1 MLTGSGYEV
10 FVNDGDQSRNCHQ
23 TLVHPFIVGA
33 AFLTYLIDRDDI
45 VWRFV
50 RNGSTPRLWER
61 SLFIVATILIA
72 GGAGLCTRA
81 RALHRPGPQ
90 YRGELLDAI
99 GLGSLVPLS
108 GFIILVAGE
117 SFRILRFM
125 RREDDTQ
132 DKFGWGNAFRRE
144 ATKWG
149 ILVTMIVFAI
159 TLKDRVAE
167 VLAVASF
174 LVGLLFNL
182 AFFG

>member
-1 MLTGSGYEV
+1 MMATNFEY
-10 FVNDGDQSRNCHQ
+10 RHQ
-23 TLVHPFIVGA
+23 RLVHQFIVGA
-33 AFLTYLIDRDDI
+33 AFLSYLIDRDDI

-72 GGAGLCTRA
+72 VGAGLCTGA
-81 RALHRPGPQ
+81 RALPRPGPQ
-90 YRGELLDAI
+90 YRGEFLYAI
-99 GLGSLVPLS
+99 GLGSLMPLS

-117 SFRILRFM
+117 SLRILRLM
-125 RREDDTQ
+125 RRQTDDQ
-132 DKFGWGNAFRRE
+132 EKFDSSWGKAFRNE

-167 VLAVASF
+167 VLAAASF

-182 AFFG
+182 AFLG